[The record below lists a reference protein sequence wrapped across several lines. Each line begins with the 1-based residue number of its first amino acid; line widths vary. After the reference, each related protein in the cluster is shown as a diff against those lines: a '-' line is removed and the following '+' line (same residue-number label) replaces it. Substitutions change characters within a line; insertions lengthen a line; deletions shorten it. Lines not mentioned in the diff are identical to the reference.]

1 MNNHKIPTIVIPTLS
16 LSSDMSSINSTI
28 ETSLVKPDVELDL
41 GEITKPTLRRY
52 PQGLSPPPLRRHTA
66 TMYTTFPEPI
76 LRRQK
81 SKEILFDYSENVTN
95 DKNTLEK

>member
-41 GEITKPTLRRY
+41 GEITKPTLRRQSLWIA
-52 PQGLSPPPLRRHTA
+52 P
-66 TMYTTFPEPI
+66 
-76 LRRQK
+76 
-81 SKEILFDYSENVTN
+81 
-95 DKNTLEK
+95 